1 MNNDNYK
8 VAVIGAGSW
17 GTAIVSILSRNI
29 EVCWWVRRDS
39 QIKQINKKKRNTRYL
54 PNCLLNVDKI
64 NLTSNLEDAIDSSN
78 LIIIATPSEYLN
90 VLFDDKGDKLFNK
103 TIISAVKGVI
113 TKSNLTPQKYFG
125 NLNSSINYGVIS
137 GPCHAEEVAMNKKS
151 YLTLSISNHKI
162 EDFLTKI
169 FSTNEINVKISD
181 DVIGTELSAILK
193 NVYALITGVCFGL
206 GYGDNF
212 LAVLITAS
220 TNELKRVLFS
230 LDSNERSISQS
241 AYLGDLLVT
250 CYSVHSRNRRFG
262 TYIGKG
268 YSVDSTKSVMNMV
281 AEGYNATH
289 CLYHLLMENNFITNA
304 PIIKA
309 TYNILYK
316 DADPKQ
322 EIEHLSTLMS

>member
-1 MNNDNYK
+1 MSNDNFI
-8 VAVIGAGSW
+8 VSVIGAGSW

-29 EVCWWVRRDS
+29 DVYWWVRRDS
-39 QIKQINKKKRNTRYL
+39 QINQISKKKRNTRYL
-54 PNCLLNVDKI
+54 PNCILNTDKI
-64 NLTSNLEDAIDSSN
+64 NLTSNLDEAIDSSN
-78 LIIIATPSEYLN
+78 LIIIATPSEYLST
-90 VLFDDKGDKLFNK
+90 LFDEMSERLSNK
-103 TIISAVKGVI
+103 IVISAVKGVI
-113 TKSNLTPQKYFG
+113 TNSNLTPQKYFLG
-125 NLNSSINYGVIS
+125 LNSSIDYGVIS

-151 YLTLSISNHKI
+151 YLTLSINNQKL
-162 EDFLTKI
+162 EQFLTNI
-169 FSTNEINVKISD
+169 FSTNEINVKISN

-193 NVYALITGVCFGL
+193 NVYALITGICFGL

-230 LDSNERSISQS
+230 LDQKERSISQS

-250 CYSVHSRNRRFG
+250 CYSIHSRNRRFG

-289 CLYHLLMENNFITNA
+289 CLYHLLMENDFISKA
-304 PIIKA
+304 PIILA
-309 TYNILYK
+309 TYNILYM
-316 DADPKQ
+316 DADPKI
-322 EIEHLSTLMS
+322 EIEKLSTIMS

>member
-1 MNNDNYK
+1 MNYDNLK
-8 VAVIGAGSW
+8 VSVIGAGSW
-17 GTAIVSILSRNI
+17 GTAIVSILTRKTEI
-29 EVCWWVRRDS
+29 FWWVRRES
-39 QIKQINKKKRNTRYL
+39 QINQIIKKSRNTRYL
-54 PNCLLNVDKI
+54 PNCLLNTDKI
-64 NLTSNLEDAIDSSN
+64 NLTSNLDLAIDSTN
-78 LIIIATPSEYLN
+78 FIIIATPSEYLN
-90 VLFDDKGDKLFNK
+90 TLFDNKADKLKNK
-103 TIISAVKGVI
+103 IIISAVKGVI
-113 TKSNLTPQKYFG
+113 TKSNLTPQKYFLG
-125 NLNSSINYGVIS
+125 LNSSIDYGVIS

-151 YLTLSISNHKI
+151 YLTLSISNNKI
-162 EDFLTKI
+162 ENFLTNI
-169 FSTNEINVKISD
+169 FSTKEISVKISN

-230 LDSNERSISQS
+230 LDKKERSISQS

-281 AEGYNATH
+281 AEGYNATN
-289 CLYHLLMENNFITNA
+289 CLYNLLKEKNFISNS

-309 TYNILYK
+309 TYNILYM
-316 DADPKQ
+316 DADPKT
-322 EIEHLSTLMS
+322 EIEELSMLIS

>member
-1 MNNDNYK
+1 MTKDNFK
-8 VAVIGAGSW
+8 VSVIGGGSW
-17 GTAIVSILSRNI
+17 GTALVSILTRNI
-29 EVCWWVRRDS
+29 DLCWWIRRES
-39 QIKQINKKKRNTRYL
+39 QITQILKKKRNTRYL
-54 PNCLLNVDKI
+54 PNCVLNTERI
-64 NLTSNLEDAIDSSN
+64 NLTSSLDTAVDFSN

-90 VLFDDKGDKLFNK
+90 TLFDNKGAKINNK
-103 TIISAVKGVI
+103 IIISAVKGVI
-113 TKSNLTPQKYFG
+113 TKSNLTPQKYFF
-125 NLNSSINYGVIS
+125 NLSPSINYGVIS

-151 YLTLSISNHKI
+151 YLTISTQNPLVG
-162 EDFLTKI
+162 EYLTDI
-169 FSTNEINVKISD
+169 FSTNEISVKISK

-193 NVYALITGVCFGL
+193 NVYALITGICFGL

-230 LDSNERSISQS
+230 LDNNERSISQS

-289 CLYHLLMENNFITNA
+289 CLYHLLMKSNFISKA

-309 TYNILYK
+309 CYNILYM

-322 EIEHLSTLMS
+322 EIETLSSLMS